1 MFAASETID
10 VTDAKNLPLISV
22 LVTVNTHMSRNPWK
36 GSNKN
41 RSLVSLLACGANIVL
56 TSRPSI
62 G

>member
-10 VTDAKNLPLISV
+10 VTDAKKLAADFGLSDREY
-22 LVTVNTHMSRNPWK
+22 THVEK
-36 GSNKN
+36 TLDGSPPEP
-41 RSLVSLLACGANIVL
+41 SSVSLPGCGANTVL